1 MKRLS
6 SEPDL
11 RGDGHYSK
19 RYPYRPRKPLTELLY
34 DKTTA
39 NLLNDAYT
47 IPIACFLDVEQLL
60 TKITEEK
67 KNDEVEYI
75 KYIMYHE
82 RKKCF
87 KYIFTGTTPQIY
99 LERLKDIIAN
109 KYFSPD
115 YKLNNLIRQVYL
127 DTKSQLELRIQEI
140 MNSPNIVHQK
150 VELGE
155 KEDFVVEYETL
166 LDEDTEYSTE
176 EDEE

>member
-1 MKRLS
+1 MKRCS

-11 RGDGHYSK
+11 RGDGHYCK
-19 RYPYRPRKPLTELLY
+19 RYPYREHKPLTEILY

-60 TKITEEK
+60 TRITEEK

-75 KYIMYHE
+75 KYLMYHE

-87 KYIFTGTTPQIY
+87 KFIFTGTTPQIY
-99 LERLKDIIAN
+99 LERLKQIIAN

-115 YKLNNLIRQVYL
+115 IKLNNLIRQVYI
-127 DTKSQLELRIQEI
+127 DSKSQLELRIQEI
-140 MNSPNIVHQK
+140 LNNPDIEFQK
-150 VELGE
+150 VELG
-155 KEDFVVEYETL
+155 KKADFVFEYEEL
-166 LDEDTEYSTE
+166 NDEENEDEDD
-176 EDEE
+176 DEE